1 MENMFDSAKEK
12 LNDLTNSATSLFSM
26 DVMGSVKEYGLEK
39 INEAWTSV
47 ENSSGVFQRT
57 GYSITSIEINLCIP
71 PAICLSLEQ
80 IENIGDEEEE
90 KLLEENKGNVF
101 LYAILVALFKAN
113 AVQKSINSVQY
124 KFSGLTIGLGLTP
137 AIDMKFQKISRLGHS
152 LSPVPITGI

>member
-1 MENMFDSAKEK
+1 MDNIFDAAKEK
-12 LNDLTNSATSLFSM
+12 LNDLTTEASSLLNI
-26 DVMGSVKEYGLEK
+26 DVMGSVKEYGVDK
-39 INEAWTSV
+39 INEVWKSI

-57 GYSITSIEINLCIP
+57 GYSITSIDITLGIP
-71 PAICLSLEQ
+71 PTVLLSLEQ

-137 AIDMKFQKISRLGHS
+137 AIDMKFKKIS
-152 LSPVPITGI
+152 